1 MKITL
6 KRSGLNPV
14 EFDGKLIASG
24 GLAADHQFER
34 NAKGKPVGLIQR
46 GHRLE
51 LYKSAGGPH
60 ILSVQFRSAWINEPE
75 YSEVSGFYDLRG
87 VAVYLNSYSTHSLML
102 HFVGPPA
109 GSMNAKKNLPSIIRA
124 YELQFR
130 SAVAELFGSLP
141 AERIP

>member
-51 LYKSAGGPH
+51 LYRSTESFVM
-60 ILSVQFRSAWINEPE
+60 SVQFRSAWINEPE

-109 GSMNAKKNLPSIIRA
+109 GSMNARKNLPSIIRA
-124 YELQFR
+124 YQLQFR